1 MKREETITMSGE
13 EFDNMYAKVYS
24 IYDSIVNGEGRV
36 IVELFADVARTALEV
51 LEMMDSED

>member
-13 EFDNMYAKVYS
+13 EFDNMHSKVYS

-51 LEMMDSED
+51 LDIMDGEQ

>member
-13 EFDNMYAKVYS
+13 EFDNMYSKVYS

-51 LEMMDSED
+51 LDIMDGEE

>member
-13 EFDNMYAKVYS
+13 EFDNMYSKVYS

-51 LEMMDSED
+51 LEIMDGEE